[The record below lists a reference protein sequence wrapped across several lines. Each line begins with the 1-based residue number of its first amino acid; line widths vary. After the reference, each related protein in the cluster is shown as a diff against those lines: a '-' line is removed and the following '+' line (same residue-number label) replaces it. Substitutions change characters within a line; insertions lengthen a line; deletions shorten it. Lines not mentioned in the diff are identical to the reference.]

1 MRKTRFVFSIAVAAL
16 LVATPA
22 MGQLLNYPI
31 TALPAGDADGATS
44 IGAGWGRGL
53 NADSG
58 KLNAFGV
65 GITRA
70 METVSFSV
78 AGVYVNSSDIGL
90 GGRLAYNGLAE
101 NIGIQGGIEWKSPDA
116 GTQLNLPIGISFSGA
131 SESVTYSVMPRVQF
145 TRTSPTTGDSS
156 TETDFG
162 ASAGIGFVTEG
173 GVGLALSGDWVS
185 GTSSIL
191 VGAAVYYQLP

>member
-1 MRKTRFVFSIAVAAL
+1 MRKTGFVFSIAVAAL

-53 NADSG
+53 NEDSG
-58 KLNAFGV
+58 KLNAFGAAV
-65 GITRA
+65 TRA
-70 METVSFSV
+70 AETVSYQL
-78 AGVYVNSSDIGL
+78 AGAYVNSSDIALKGT
-90 GGRLAYNGLAE
+90 LAYNALAE

-116 GTQLNLPIGISFSGA
+116 GTQLNLPIGISFSGG
-131 SESVTYSVMPRVQF
+131 SGSVTYSVMPRVQF
-145 TRTSPTTGDSS
+145 TRTSGTTTT

-162 ASAGIGFVTEG
+162 ASAGIAFVTEG
-173 GVGLALSGDWVS
+173 GVGLGLSGDWVS

-191 VGAAVYYQLP
+191 VGAGVYYALP

>member
-1 MRKTRFVFSIAVAAL
+1 MSKTKSVFSIAVVAL

-31 TALPAGDADGATS
+31 GALRAGDADGATS

-53 NADSG
+53 NEDSG
-58 KLNAFGV
+58 KLNAFGAA
-65 GITRA
+65 ITRA
-70 METVSFSV
+70 AETVSYQL
-78 AGVYVNSSDIGL
+78 AGAYVNSSDIALKGT
-90 GGRLAYNGLAE
+90 LAYNALSE

-131 SESVTYSVMPRVQF
+131 SESVRYSVMPRVQF
-145 TRTSPTTGDSS
+145 TRTSGTTTT

-162 ASAGIGFVTEG
+162 VSAGIGFATEG
-173 GVGLALSGDWVS
+173 GVGFGLSGDWVS

-191 VGAAVYYQLP
+191 VGAGVYYALP

>member
-1 MRKTRFVFSIAVAAL
+1 MRKTRFVYSIAVTEL

-53 NADSG
+53 NEDSG
-58 KLNAFGV
+58 KLNAFGAA
-65 GITRA
+65 ITRA
-70 METVSFSV
+70 AETVSYQL
-78 AGVYVNSSDIGL
+78 AGAYVNSSDIGL
-90 GGRLAYNGLAE
+90 RGTLAYNALAE

-116 GTQLNLPIGISFSGA
+116 GTQLNLPIGISFSGG

-145 TRTSPTTGDSS
+145 TRTSGTTTT

-162 ASAGIGFVTEG
+162 ASAGIGFMTEG

>member
-1 MRKTRFVFSIAVAAL
+1 MSKTKSVFSIAVVAL

-53 NADSG
+53 NEDSG

-70 METVSFSV
+70 AEAVSYQF
-78 AGVYVNSSDIGL
+78 AGAYVNSSDIALKGT
-90 GGRLAYNGLAE
+90 LAYNALAE
-101 NIGIQGGIEWKSPDA
+101 NIGIQGAIEWKSPDA
-116 GTQLNLPIGISFSGA
+116 GTQMNFPIGISFSGA
-131 SESVTYSVMPRVQF
+131 SESISYSVMPRVQF
-145 TRTSPTTGDSS
+145 TRTSASSATTTD
-156 TETDFG
+156 TDFG

>member
-1 MRKTRFVFSIAVAAL
+1 MSKTGFVFSIAVAAL

-22 MGQLLNYPI
+22 MGQLTNYPV
-31 TALPAGDADGATS
+31 TVLPAGDADGATS

-53 NADSG
+53 NEDSG
-58 KLNAFGV
+58 KLNAFGAA
-65 GITRA
+65 ITRA
-70 METVSFSV
+70 AETVSYQL
-78 AGVYVNSSDIGL
+78 AGAYVNSSDIALKGT
-90 GGRLAYNGLAE
+90 LAYNALAE

-116 GTQLNLPIGISFSGA
+116 GTQLNLPIGISISGG
-131 SESVTYSVMPRVQF
+131 SESVSYSVMPRVQF
-145 TRTSPTTGDSS
+145 TRTSASSATTTD
-156 TETDFG
+156 TDFG

-191 VGAAVYYQLP
+191 VGAAVYYNLP

>member
-1 MRKTRFVFSIAVAAL
+1 MRKTGFVFSIAVAAL

-53 NADSG
+53 NEDSG
-58 KLNAFGV
+58 KLNAFGAA
-65 GITRA
+65 ITRA
-70 METVSFSV
+70 AETVSYQL
-78 AGVYVNSSDIGL
+78 AGAYVNSSDIALKGT
-90 GGRLAYNGLAE
+90 LAYNALSE

-131 SESVTYSVMPRVQF
+131 SESVRYSVMPRVQF
-145 TRTSPTTGDSS
+145 TRTSGTTTT

-162 ASAGIGFVTEG
+162 ASAGIGFMTEG

>member
-1 MRKTRFVFSIAVAAL
+1 MRKTGFVFSIAVAAL

-53 NADSG
+53 NEDSG

-70 METVSFSV
+70 AETVSYSV

-116 GTQLNLPIGISFSGA
+116 GTQLNLPIGISISGA
-131 SESVTYSVMPRVQF
+131 SESVRYSVMPRVQF
-145 TRTSPTTGDSS
+145 TRTSGTTTT

-162 ASAGIGFVTEG
+162 VSAGIGFATEG
-173 GVGLALSGDWVS
+173 GVGFGLSGDWVS

-191 VGAAVYYQLP
+191 VGAGVYYALP

>member
-1 MRKTRFVFSIAVAAL
+1 MRKTGFVFSIAVAAL

-53 NADSG
+53 NEDSG

-70 METVSFSV
+70 AETVSYQF

-116 GTQLNLPIGISFSGA
+116 GTQMNFPIGISFSGA
-131 SESVTYSVMPRVQF
+131 SESVRYSVMPRVQF
-145 TRTSPTTGDSS
+145 TRTSASSATTTD
-156 TETDFG
+156 TDFG